1 MAKPIIAALRQRDD
15 LKESLLHTATEL
27 AHRASI
33 YGVAPVSLRYLA
45 QKCHCCKQTIINHLK
60 QLIAL
65 GIIKKRPVVRVQGST
80 FCEMNRYRF
89 CIAWERSPVQRG
101 TVHTCNGQISG
112 PKFPHQE
119 KREEHCSGREE
130 EREKAGSLREK
141 LANQKRMLPL
151 LYTPGSDQWNRTCEE
166 IVYLEALLA
175 ATGPYRQPHAADVH
189 ATPVA
194 PLYWRTPSCSSA
206 SITLTTRWGGEVSR
220 KKGSTASSVAVRL
233 RGC

>member
-89 CIAWERSPVQRG
+89 CIAWNARPSSGVLYIRVTVKFLDQSSHTRKERRTLFWTGRG
-101 TVHTCNGQISG
+101 T
-112 PKFPHQE
+112 
-119 KREEHCSGREE
+119 
-130 EREKAGSLREK
+130 EKAGSLREK
-141 LANQKRMLPL
+141 LANQKRMLPAA
-151 LYTPGSDQWNRTCEE
+151 LYPWERSVE
-166 IVYLEALLA
+166 
-175 ATGPYRQPHAADVH
+175 PHV
-189 ATPVA
+189 
-194 PLYWRTPSCSSA
+194 
-206 SITLTTRWGGEVSR
+206 
-220 KKGSTASSVAVRL
+220 
-233 RGC
+233 